1 MNIWKFQI
9 NNRGIWNFPKE
20 RSVEM
25 EDDIYLLDNLIRSI
39 VRKYEMIESKNRAF
53 RHLTALTITEIKTI
67 YAIGDEEPKTMKEI
81 ARALDV
87 SVSTPTTTINR
98 LIDKDYVNRFTGVE
112 DRRQVL
118 VELTKEGRKILKE
131 IRRIKIETTEFVLRM
146 LDEGEINSLKKIL
159 QKVDANL
166 HV

>member
-1 MNIWKFQI
+1 
-9 NNRGIWNFPKE
+9 
-20 RSVEM
+20 M